1 MVIDGKKV
9 TERSEAGEAVEKAI
23 IKCLAK
29 NEPVP
34 VGTYFGFELSVE
46 PNSANGTFFGEGS
59 PAVAVL
65 KGNLKYS
72 TEISSNNPLGNMR
85 RIENLTGI
93 QISQKIKKVTQ
104 DLEQARS
111 NLERA
116 KEDLAKPFEHAE
128 ELEAKIQRL
137 AVVNLELSKNHAFD
151 DDEDEP
157 IPIIDDSLD
166 EDEPTVDESR
176 DDDRNRTGQQQSVK
190 VADAVPVKPVMKQN
204 TVKPKVR

>member
-1 MVIDGKKV
+1 MIIAGKKV
-9 TERSEAGEAVEKAI
+9 TERAEAGEAIEQAI

-34 VGTYFGFELSVE
+34 VGTYFGFELTVE

-65 KGNLKYS
+65 KGNLKYTS
-72 TEISSNNPLGNMR
+72 EISMNNPLGNLR
-85 RIENLTGI
+85 RIANIAGM
-93 QISQKIKKVTQ
+93 QISQKIKKVTE
-104 DLEQARS
+104 DLEQARA

-151 DDEDEP
+151 DDDDEP

-176 DDDRNRTGQQQSVK
+176 DNDRNRTGQRQSVM
-190 VADAVPVKPVMKQN
+190 VADAVPTKPMVQQS
-204 TVKPKVR
+204 KPKIR